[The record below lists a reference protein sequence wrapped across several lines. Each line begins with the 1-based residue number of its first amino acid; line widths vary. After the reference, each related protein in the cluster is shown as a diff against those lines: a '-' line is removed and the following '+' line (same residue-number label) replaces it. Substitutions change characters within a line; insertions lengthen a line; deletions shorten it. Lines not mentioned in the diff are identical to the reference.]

1 MKKNRFLLSRFLPY
15 LLLSLLLTFSPL
27 HSNQNKQEDKLNF
40 LLITIDTL
48 RPDRLSCY
56 SSGHQKTPNID
67 NLASRGTLFLKA
79 FAHTSTTL
87 PSHTNILLGTT
98 PLYHGVHENSNFI
111 VRDEFLTL
119 AEHLKNHGYSTAA
132 FVGAYPLDSRFG
144 LAQGFDVYDDN
155 YDIRRTEQREI
166 GERKAEIVVKNA
178 LEWLNGQKSPWFL
191 WIHCWDPHDP
201 YEPPEPYK
209 TQYEKHPYDGE
220 VAYVDFVLGRLFRH
234 LKENNLSNQTMI
246 IFTGDHGESL
256 GEHDEKTHGFFAYN
270 STIWV
275 PLIISVPGVKS
286 GEVHQNV
293 MHVDVFPTVCDVL
306 KIEKPSFLQG
316 ISLLPALKGKKL
328 PERNIYFESLSPY
341 YSKGWAPLRGYIY
354 GKEKF
359 IESPIPELYNLEK
372 DFNELE
378 NLAKRK
384 KLDNYQKQL
393 NQIIKK
399 QSLNE
404 NIKAEQR
411 IDRES
416 LEILKSLGYISSLHV
431 QKKESY
437 SPNEDVKVLLP
448 YHYKCAKAMDVYY
461 KDHKFREGIELLK
474 EVITERKDI
483 STAYTNLSDLYRDQ
497 GRLTDALETL
507 KLGLGFIPTNYE
519 ILSTYVHYLVEAAQY
534 DEAIEVLAAKS
545 SYQMEYDPEIWN
557 YIGLAYWHKGN
568 FEKALKAFEKSILID
583 NKYPIA
589 FNNLGAL
596 HYSIFLKTKDLEA
609 YKKSLQ
615 NFKKAIELDPYYS
628 TAYQGVGVAYAQ
640 VGDLEEAISCLE
652 KALELRP
659 DFGQAVY
666 DLGIVYMKNGETIKA
681 YDNFIKVKA
690 SPYYQLLSPGAR
702 KKLDILIQRTKPK
715 S

>member
-1 MKKNRFLLSRFLPY
+1 MKKNRFFLSRFLQY
-15 LLLSLLLTFSPL
+15 LFLSLLLTFSPL
-27 HSNQNKQEDKLNF
+27 YSNQNKQEGKLNF
-40 LLITIDTL
+40 ILITIDTL

-56 SSGHQKTPNID
+56 SKGHLKTPNID

-155 YDIRRTEQREI
+155 YDIRRTEKREI
-166 GERKAEIVVKNA
+166 GERKAEVVVKNA

-220 VAYVDFVLGRLFRH
+220 VAYVDFVLGKLFLY
-234 LKENNLSNQTMI
+234 LKENNLSSQTMI

-270 STIWV
+270 STIWI
-275 PLIISVPGVKS
+275 PLIISVPGIKT

-306 KIEKPSFLQG
+306 KIEKPSCLQG

-378 NLAKRK
+378 NLAKGE
-384 KLDNYQKQL
+384 KLDKYKNQL
-393 NQIIKK
+393 NQIIRK

-404 NIKAEQR
+404 NIKAEQK

-416 LEILKSLGYISSLHV
+416 LEILKSLGYVSSSHV
-431 QKKESY
+431 PKKESY
-437 SPNEDVKVLLP
+437 SPDEDVKVLLP

-474 EVITERKDI
+474 EVITGRKDI

-497 GRLTDALETL
+497 GRLSDALETL
-507 KLGLGFIPTNYE
+507 KIGLGFIPTNYE
-519 ILSTYVHYLVEAAQY
+519 ILSTYVQYLVEAGQD

-545 SYQMEYDPEIWN
+545 SPQMEYDPEIWN
-557 YIGLAYWHKGN
+557 YIGLAYWHKEN
-568 FEKALKAFEKSILID
+568 FEKALKAFEKSTLID

-615 NFKKAIELDPYYS
+615 NFKRAVELDPYYS
-628 TAYQGVGVAYAQ
+628 TAFQGLGVAYAQ

-659 DFGQAVY
+659 DFGQAIY

-690 SPYYQLLSPGAR
+690 SPYYQLLSPGA
-702 KKLDILIQRTKPK
+702 KEKLDILIQKTKPK
-715 S
+715 

>member
-1 MKKNRFLLSRFLPY
+1 MKKNRFLPSRFLSY
-15 LLLSLLLTFSPL
+15 LFLSLLLTFFPL
-27 HSNQNKQEDKLNF
+27 HSSQNKKEGKLNF

-56 SSGHQKTPNID
+56 DDGHLKTPNID
-67 NLASRGTLFLKA
+67 NLAGRGTLFLKA

-155 YDIRRTEQREI
+155 YDTRRTEQSDI
-166 GERKAEIVVKNA
+166 GERKAEIVVKGA
-178 LEWLNGQKSPWFL
+178 LEWLDGQKSPWFL

-201 YEPPEPYK
+201 YEPPEPYRA
-209 TQYEKHPYDGE
+209 QYEKHPYDGE
-220 VAYVDFVLGRLFRH
+220 VAYVDFVLGRLFRY
-234 LKENNLSNQTMI
+234 LEENNLSEKTLI

-256 GEHDEKTHGFFAYN
+256 GEHGEKTHGFFAYN

-275 PLIISVPGVKS
+275 PLIISVPGVKP

-293 MHVDVFPTVCDVL
+293 MHVDIFPTVCDVL
-306 KIEKPSFLQG
+306 EIEKPSFLQG
-316 ISLLPALKGKKL
+316 ISLLPALKGKRL
-328 PERNIYFESLSPY
+328 PKRNIYFESLSPY

-359 IESPIPELYNLEK
+359 IESPIPEFYNLEK

-378 NLAKRK
+378 NLAGREKLDKYRK
-384 KLDNYQKQL
+384 KL

-416 LEILKSLGYISSLHV
+416 LEILKSLGYISSAHV
-431 QKKESY
+431 SKKESY
-437 SPNEDVKVLLP
+437 SPDEDVKVLLP
-448 YHYKCAKAMDVYY
+448 YHYKCAKAMDIYY

-483 STAYTNLSDLYRDQ
+483 STAYTDLSELYRDQ

-507 KLGLGFIPTNYE
+507 KLGLGFMPTNYE
-519 ILSTYVHYLVEAAQY
+519 ILSTYVQYLVEAGQD
-534 DEAIEVLAAKS
+534 DEAIDVFAAKS
-545 SYQMEYDPEIWN
+545 SPQMEYDPEIWN

-568 FEKALKAFEKSILID
+568 FEKALKAFEESVSID

-596 HYSIFLKTKDLEA
+596 HYSIFLKTKDLES
-609 YKKSLQ
+609 YKKSVQ
-615 NFKKAIELDPYYS
+615 NFKRAIELDPYYS
-628 TAYQGVGVAYAQ
+628 TAFQGLGVAYAQ

-681 YDNFIKVKA
+681 YDNFIKVKE
-690 SPYYQLLSPGAR
+690 SPYYKLLSPGAR
-702 KKLDILIQRTKPK
+702 EKLDILIQRTKPK
-715 S
+715 